1 MPRTIQGM
9 PIVRASP
16 CSATT
21 AHHAPN
27 VPIAPST
34 AVSGIA

>member
-1 MPRTIQGM
+1 MPAAIQGM

-21 AHHAPN
+21 APQAAA
-27 VPIAPST
+27 VPIPPIT